1 MKQFVAFKSFLLYN
15 KTTYRQ
21 ITLTYRTE
29 HTRGEKSVC
38 VCVCVGGGGGGFGG
52 GGVRGAKKKKKK
64 KKKK

>member
-38 VCVCVGGGGGGFGG
+38 VCVGGGGGGFE
-52 GGVRGAKKKKKK
+52 
-64 KKKK
+64 